1 MNRTYTF
8 FHFAIL
14 RSNKS
19 KEQIVKEKKSLSAVF
34 KKYSNALSYFKF
46 SPSDE
51 VVNNILK
58 HADL

>member
-1 MNRTYTF
+1 MNKTYTF

-14 RSNKS
+14 RSKNS
-19 KEQIVKEKKSLSAVF
+19 REQIGKQEKSLNKLF
-34 KKYSNALSYFKF
+34 KKYSNILNYFKL

>member
-1 MNRTYTF
+1 MNKTYTF

-19 KEQIVKEKKSLSAVF
+19 REQIVKERKSLNKLF
-34 KKYSNALSYFKF
+34 KKYSNALNYFKL